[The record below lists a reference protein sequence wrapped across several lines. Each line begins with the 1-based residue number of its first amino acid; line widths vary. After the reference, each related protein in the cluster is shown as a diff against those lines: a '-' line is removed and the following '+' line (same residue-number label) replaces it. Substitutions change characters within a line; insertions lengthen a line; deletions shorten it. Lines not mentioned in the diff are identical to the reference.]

1 MAIELRNC
9 SDTGTYPCG
18 GCGPCGELYAII
30 SQPTLQMTVS
40 GTAPQGMEMNDSI
53 SSFSWNIIGGYSVGS
68 GTPHSCFIPGSFTA
82 TWVLYCDNSKLRISL
97 SDAMPPEGYFCWAGF
112 AFYDTGIIPQNGVPF
127 QATDSLFGNTATF
140 TISW

>member
-40 GTAPQGMEMNDSI
+40 GTAPQGMAMNDSI
-53 SSFSWNIIGGYSVGS
+53 SSFSWDNGVSTGY
-68 GTPHSCFIPGSFTA
+68 GTPHSCSIPGSFTA
-82 TWVLYCDNSKLRISL
+82 TWILDCYNSKLRISL
-97 SDAMPPEGYFCWAGF
+97 SDAMPPENYFCWSGF
-112 AFYDTGIIPQNGVPF
+112 STYDTGIIPQNGVPF
-127 QATDSLFGNTATF
+127 QAMDDTFGNTATF

>member
-18 GCGPCGELYAII
+18 PCGTCGELYAII

-53 SSFSWNIIGGYSVGS
+53 SSFSWDNGVSTGS

-82 TWVLYCDNSKLRISL
+82 TWLLYCHNSKLAIDI
-97 SDAMPPEGYFCWAGF
+97 SDAMPPEDYFCWAGF
-112 AFYDTGIIPQNGVPF
+112 AIYDTGIIPQNGVPF
-127 QATDSLFGNTATF
+127 QATDNLFENTATF